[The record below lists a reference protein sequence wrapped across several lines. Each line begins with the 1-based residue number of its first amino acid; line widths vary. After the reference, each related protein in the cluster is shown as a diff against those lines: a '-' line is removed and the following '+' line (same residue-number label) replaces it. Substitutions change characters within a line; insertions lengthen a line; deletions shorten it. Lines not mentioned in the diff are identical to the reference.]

1 MVKKEAGVCRPAPA
15 AVSSVR
21 RLHHHGHHHHHHG
34 HHSPHR
40 SHHHQ
45 QQQAHPAPKSSAAVA
60 SNSSSMT
67 TEDLIQPAQVVK
79 DRWKVVRKI
88 GGGGFGEIYE
98 GFDLI
103 TKESVALKLESA
115 KQPKQVLKMEVAV
128 LKKLQGKDHVCR
140 FMGCGRTERYNYVV
154 MSLQGKNLAELRRS
168 QPRGC
173 FSLSTTLRLGSQI
186 LWAIEYIH
194 EVGFLHRD
202 IKPSNFAMGRLP
214 NNCKKVYMLDFG
226 LARQY
231 TTISGEVRPPRA
243 AAGFRGTVRYA
254 SVNAHKNKEM
264 GRHDDLWS
272 LFYMLVEFLVGQLP
286 WRKTKDKEQVGSMKE
301 KYDHTLL
308 LKNMPSEFRTFL
320 DHVSELDYYDKPDYS
335 LLHNLFDQCIRR
347 KCIREND
354 PYDWEKISGDGS
366 LATTTTTSPPVAIK
380 QTPGA
385 IPAHLHGPHTP
396 GHGATDVMDE
406 NFSYNQEEDH
416 ADTKKGN
423 IDLIIDNR
431 LYKSEIDNRLR
442 EEQKEKLYQ
451 KKQLEQLEKD
461 EWKCRSEQ
469 GSKEVVADK
478 GEMLKADKAQLSIAG
493 QKSSSD
499 LAVLD
504 NQLRHI
510 LKPTPDDPGCSKCDC
525 NKGSSDKDE
534 QLDDKDALVVDEDR
548 CSKGA
553 ASSKGTKGSGEE
565 KNGETL
571 IKVSAH
577 SPKSHGANEP
587 KGTLLTKIAGDSP
600 EKEKAQNN
608 EDKEHVSKPEHVCNI
623 TDNTNPANPHQPLTA
638 SGAPTQGDDKT
649 QTHLDATNAFN
660 DEFATKA
667 APYTV
672 ISHWIG
678 MSAFGSSSEDE
689 HDHDHES
696 DHGHDT
702 KGPNA
707 DSKILKVRDKIKYS
721 HLNTLADEESI
732 RPDSSNRNSM
742 TLLDDGKEP
751 FNILACSEESLDGH
765 GGDTSA
771 IQKSKDNI
779 NALNWDESKCS
790 LHEES
795 SEQAHRSIPRSF
807 TVPDGNVHFTPSSPS
822 KMPEKL
828 VKDIGNLI
836 GSPLKHPFSV
846 TCRFLKVRSSLSEKK
861 SSGSQSKA
869 GGLLGKPP
877 LAQLPVKSS
886 PKHHKRGDSD
896 TGVSDHS
903 NPEYTVS
910 RFLLSLKKDDKSLD
924 NVAVDMS
931 GSRPELGLEADENHA
946 VSPGEASITLTS
958 QKVLYKNNDG
968 DHASLTD
975 LHSGHTEEKYSTK
988 HFRIGSSRQR
998 STSES
1003 RIGRCRT
1010 KSSQKSASTSS
1021 YDQSADCSGKDALKP
1036 LESSE
1041 QGTSYSPKPP
1051 PGQAPRKPVVSA
1063 SSVLSAPY
1071 RMIQR
1076 LKKDSNH

>member
-1 MVKKEAGVCRPAPA
+1 
-15 AVSSVR
+15 
-21 RLHHHGHHHHHHG
+21 
-34 HHSPHR
+34 
-40 SHHHQ
+40 
-45 QQQAHPAPKSSAAVA
+45 
-60 SNSSSMT
+60 MT

-140 FMGCGRTERYNYVV
+140 FIGCGRTERYNYVV

-214 NNCKKVYMLDFG
+214 HNCKKVYMLDFG

-231 TTISGEVRPPRA
+231 TTLNGEVRPPRA

-272 LFYMLVEFLVGQLP
+272 LFYMLVEFMVGQLP
-286 WRKTKDKEQVGSMKE
+286 WRKTKDKEQVGTMKE

-347 KCIREND
+347 KSIRESD
-354 PYDWEKISGDGS
+354 PYDWEKLSGDGS
-366 LATTTTTSPPVAIK
+366 LATTTTTTSPPVAIK

-423 IDLIIDNR
+423 IDLIIDNHM
-431 LYKSEIDNRLR
+431 YKSEMDNRLR
-442 EEQKEKLYQ
+442 EEQKERMCQ

-469 GSKEVVADK
+469 GSKEMIVDK
-478 GEMLKADKAQLSIAG
+478 AEILKADKAQLSIAGG

-525 NKGSSDKDE
+525 VKSTSEKKELGEDKDVQAVE
-534 QLDDKDALVVDEDR
+534 EDR
-548 CSKGA
+548 GSKGA
-553 ASSKGTKGSGEE
+553 VSSKGTKESGEE

-571 IKVSAH
+571 IKLSH
-577 SPKSHGANEP
+577 SPKSHGAIEP
-587 KGTLLTKIAGDSP
+587 KVTSGTKTPVESP
-600 EKEKAQNN
+600 EKDNTQNHFEKNSKA
-608 EDKEHVSKPEHVCNI
+608 EHMCNI
-623 TDNTNPANPHQPLTA
+623 TEHTNPVNPQQILTV

-649 QTHLDATNAFN
+649 QTHMDATNAFN

-678 MSAFGSSSEDE
+678 ISAFGSSSEDE
-689 HDHDHES
+689 HDHDHDSE
-696 DHGHDT
+696 HGNDT
-702 KGPNA
+702 RGPSV
-707 DSKILKVRDKIKYS
+707 DSKLVKVRDKVKYS
-721 HLNTLADEESI
+721 HQNTLADEVSI
-732 RPDSSNRNSM
+732 RPDSANRNSM
-742 TLLDDGKEP
+742 TLLDDGKDA
-751 FNILACSEESLDGH
+751 FNILACSDEAVDTNAVDASAAVKNKDVNAINWEESKFSFPED
-765 GGDTSA
+765 
-771 IQKSKDNI
+771 
-779 NALNWDESKCS
+779 
-790 LHEES
+790 S
-795 SEQAHRSIPRSF
+795 SEHALRSIPRSF
-807 TVPDGNVHFTPSSPS
+807 TIPDGNVQFTPSSPS

-836 GSPLKHPFSV
+836 GSPLKHPFSA
-846 TCRFLKVRSSLSEKK
+846 TRRFLKVRSSLSDKK
-861 SSGSQSKA
+861 SGSQSK
-869 GGLLGKPP
+869 GGVLGKPP
-877 LAQLPVKSS
+877 LAQLTVKSS

-896 TGVSDHS
+896 VGLSDHS
-903 NPEYTVS
+903 DCAVS
-910 RFLLSLKKDDKSLD
+910 RFLLSLTKDDKALD
-924 NVAVDMS
+924 NISVS
-931 GSRPELGLEADENHA
+931 SLGSRPDLALDPDGNYVL
-946 VSPGEASITLTS
+946 SPGEASVTLTS
-958 QKVLYKNNDG
+958 QQGPFRNNEDY
-968 DHASLTD
+968 ASLAD
-975 LHSGHTEEKYSTK
+975 PHSGYTEDMCSRK
-988 HFRIGSSRQR
+988 HFRIGGSRQR

-1003 RIGRCRT
+1003 RISRSRT
-1010 KSSQKSASTSS
+1010 KNSQKLAMTSS
-1021 YDQSADCSGKDALKP
+1021 YEQAVDCSGSNALKP
-1036 LESSE
+1036 LASSE
-1041 QGTSYSPKPP
+1041 QGTSFSPKPP
-1051 PGQAPRKPVVSA
+1051 GHAPRKPIVSA

-1076 LKKDSNH
+1076 LKKDSNF